1 MAKRPKNV
9 QSKINKIGKNIDEA
23 IKNSGYSSIYDFW
36 INNPNP
42 VAKSSLHDIV
52 RGKSDPSIST
62 LILLAESL
70 EIDLYD
76 LIK

>member
-1 MAKRPKNV
+1 MAKRPKSV
-9 QSKINKIGKNIDEA
+9 QSKTNKIGKNINEA

-42 VAKSSLHDIV
+42 VPKSTLRDIIT
-52 RGKSDPSIST
+52 GKSDPRIST
-62 LILLAESL
+62 LILLTESL
-70 EIDLYD
+70 EIGLYD